1 MSKPTTLS
9 VDIFST
15 APQSADVP
23 AERYF
28 QNVVDVARWSQD
40 AGCKGILVYTDNR
53 IVDAWLIAQIIV
65 ENTKAL
71 CPLVAVQPVY
81 MHPYAVAVM
90 VASFAYIHG
99 RRIYLNMVAGGFK
112 NDLAALCDD
121 TPHDQRYV
129 RIHEYTTIILELLRN
144 KTLNFQGTFYHVRD
158 LKLTPSMPQELFPGV
173 FMSGSS
179 DAGMATA
186 RDLGV
191 TAVEYPKPSEEY
203 GEASARERSNSG
215 IRIGIVTEADKE
227 EAWKLARTRFPSD
240 PKGQLTHKVAMKVSD
255 SHWHKQLS
263 ELERE
268 TRERESLYW
277 LWPFKN
283 YQTFCPYLVGSH
295 EDVSSELARY
305 IRAGFQNF
313 ILDIP
318 AGERDLHSSGIVFR
332 RAIDKVA
339 GCRGK
344 D

>member
-1 MSKPTTLS
+1 MLLS
-9 VDIFST
+9 VDVFST

-23 AERYF
+23 AARYF
-28 QNVVDVARWSQD
+28 QNVVDVARWSED
-40 AGCKGILVYTDNR
+40 AGCKGTLVYTDNR
-53 IVDAWLIAQIIV
+53 LVDPWLVAQIIV
-65 ENTKAL
+65 GNTKKL

-81 MHPYAVAVM
+81 LHPYAVAAM
-90 VASFAYIHG
+90 VASFAYIYG

-112 NDLAALCDD
+112 NDLVALCDD

-129 RIHEYTTIILELLRN
+129 RIYEYTTIILELLRN
-144 KTLNFQGTFYHVRD
+144 KTLNFKGKFYQVRD
-158 LKLTPSMPQELFPGV
+158 LKMTPPMPQELFPGV

-179 DAGMATA
+179 DAGMAIA
-186 RDLGV
+186 RALGV

-203 GEASARERSNSG
+203 SEVSAAERSNSG
-215 IRIGIVTEADKE
+215 IRLGIVTEADKE
-227 EAWKLARTRFPSD
+227 EAWELARKRFPSD

-263 ELERE
+263 DLGRE
-268 TRERESLYW
+268 TRDSESLYW

-283 YQTFCPYLVGSH
+283 YKTFCPYLVGNH

-318 AGERDLHSSGIVFR
+318 AAERDLHSSGIVFR
-332 RAIDKVA
+332 MAI
-339 GCRGK
+339 GK
-344 D
+344 AAAHREKD

>member
-1 MSKPTTLS
+1 MQLG
-9 VDIFST
+9 VDVFST

-23 AERYF
+23 AARYF
-28 QNVVDVARWSQD
+28 QNVVDVARWSED
-40 AGCKGILVYTDNR
+40 AGCRGILVYTDNR
-53 IVDAWLIAQIIV
+53 LVDPWLVAQLIV
-65 ENTKAL
+65 ENTRTL

-81 MHPYAVAVM
+81 MHPYAVATM

-99 RRIYLNMVAGGFK
+99 RRVYLNMVAGGFK
-112 NDLAALCDD
+112 NDLVALSDD
-121 TPHDQRYV
+121 TPHDQRYE

-144 KTLNFQGTFYHVRD
+144 KTLNFKGKFYQVHS
-158 LKLTPSMPQELFPGV
+158 LKMAPTMSQELFPGV

-186 RDLGV
+186 RALGV

-203 GEASARERSNSG
+203 SEASAAERSNSG
-215 IRIGIVTEADKE
+215 IRLGVVTEADKE
-227 EAWKLARTRFPSD
+227 EAWAVARRRFPSD

-263 ELERE
+263 DLERE
-268 TRERESLYW
+268 TGNGESLYW

-318 AGERDLHSSGIVFR
+318 AAQRDLHRSGIVFR
-332 RAIDKVA
+332 MAVDKA
-339 GCRGK
+339 AASREQG
-344 D
+344 